1 MEEKKTKTKSGTKKT
16 TSTKKKT
23 TTSVTKASTKATPKK
38 STATKKTTKKA
49 TTPKKV
55 VKKTP
60 PKKITT
66 PKEEKLEEKKTTSES
81 LEKTIIFDGNQS
93 KNILEVVDKLEEENV
108 CLDDKVIKRS
118 KIKKYII
125 IILTILI
132 FVVIGSTIG
141 YIVNTHIKEKE
152 NNQTLNSNIYKKV
165 NANYKTINDIEEN
178 KGSSLT
184 EDEYENIEDITLAE
198 FEKKNYNKEN
208 MTIFISSTTCY
219 HSITFE
225 SVIDK
230 VYGSLNKKIYR
241 INITSLTDE
250 EIERFRTYYAFKV
263 TPTIFTIKDGIV
275 TSEVTGT
282 MTEEELT
289 TWAKENSI

>member
-38 STATKKTTKKA
+38 SSATKKTTKKT

-178 KGSSLT
+178 KDSSLT

-230 VYGSLNKKIYR
+230 VYGSLDKKIYR

>member
-23 TTSVTKASTKATPKK
+23 TASVTKASTKATPKK
-38 STATKKTTKKA
+38 SSDTKKTTKKT

-208 MTIFISSTTCY
+208 MTIFVSSTTCY

-230 VYGSLNKKIYR
+230 VYGSLDKKIYR

>member
-38 STATKKTTKKA
+38 SRATKETTKKT

-208 MTIFISSTTCY
+208 MTIFVSSTTCY

-230 VYGSLNKKIYR
+230 VYGSLDKKIYR

>member
-23 TTSVTKASTKATPKK
+23 TASVTKASTKATPKK

-55 VKKTP
+55 VEKTP

-230 VYGSLNKKIYR
+230 VYGSLDKKIYR

>member
-38 STATKKTTKKA
+38 SRATKKTTKKT

-178 KGSSLT
+178 KDSSLT

-208 MTIFISSTTCY
+208 MTIFVSSTTCY

-230 VYGSLNKKIYR
+230 VYGSLDKKIYR

>member
-23 TTSVTKASTKATPKK
+23 TASVTKASTKATPKK

-230 VYGSLNKKIYR
+230 VYGSLDKKIYR

>member
-23 TTSVTKASTKATPKK
+23 TASVTKASTKATPKK
-38 STATKKTTKKA
+38 STATKKTTKTT

-208 MTIFISSTTCY
+208 MTIFVSSTTCY

-230 VYGSLNKKIYR
+230 VYGSLDKKIYR

>member
-23 TTSVTKASTKATPKK
+23 TASVTKASTKATPKK
-38 STATKKTTKKA
+38 SSDTKKTTKKT

-178 KGSSLT
+178 KDSSLT

-208 MTIFISSTTCY
+208 MTIFVSSTTCY

>member
-38 STATKKTTKKA
+38 STATKKTTKKT

-55 VKKTP
+55 VEKTP

-178 KGSSLT
+178 KDSSLT

-208 MTIFISSTTCY
+208 MTIFVSSTTCY

-230 VYGSLNKKIYR
+230 VYGSLDKKIYR

>member
-23 TTSVTKASTKATPKK
+23 TTSVTKASTKTTPKK
-38 STATKKTTKKA
+38 STATKKTTKKTA
-49 TTPKKV
+49 TPKKV

-208 MTIFISSTTCY
+208 MTIFVSSTTCY

-230 VYGSLNKKIYR
+230 VYGSLDKKIYR

>member
-55 VKKTP
+55 VEKTP

-230 VYGSLNKKIYR
+230 VYGSLDKKIYR

>member
-38 STATKKTTKKA
+38 SSATKETTKKT

-178 KGSSLT
+178 KDSSLT

>member
-38 STATKKTTKKA
+38 SRATKKTTKKT

-178 KGSSLT
+178 KDSSLT

-208 MTIFISSTTCY
+208 MTIFVSSTTCY
-219 HSITFE
+219 HSITFVAIR
-225 SVIDK
+225 SFLAGDRNLRVGL
-230 VYGSLNKKIYR
+230 VS
-241 INITSLTDE
+241 
-250 EIERFRTYYAFKV
+250 
-263 TPTIFTIKDGIV
+263 
-275 TSEVTGT
+275 
-282 MTEEELT
+282 
-289 TWAKENSI
+289 

>member
-23 TTSVTKASTKATPKK
+23 TASVTKASTKATPKK
-38 STATKKTTKKA
+38 STATKKTTKKT

-93 KNILEVVDKLEEENV
+93 KNILEVVDKLEEENI

-230 VYGSLNKKIYR
+230 VYGSLDKKIYR

>member
-38 STATKKTTKKA
+38 STATKKTTKKT

-178 KGSSLT
+178 KDSSLT

-230 VYGSLNKKIYR
+230 VYGSLDKKIYR

>member
-38 STATKKTTKKA
+38 STATKKTTKKT

-178 KGSSLT
+178 KDSSLT

-208 MTIFISSTTCY
+208 MTIFVSSTTCY

-230 VYGSLNKKIYR
+230 VYGSLDKKIYR

>member
-208 MTIFISSTTCY
+208 MTIFVSSTTCY

-230 VYGSLNKKIYR
+230 VYGSLDKKIYR

>member
-23 TTSVTKASTKATPKK
+23 TASVTKASTKATPKK

-55 VKKTP
+55 VEKTP

-178 KGSSLT
+178 KDSSLT

>member
-38 STATKKTTKKA
+38 STATKKTTKKT

-66 PKEEKLEEKKTTSES
+66 PKEEKLEGKKTTSES

-208 MTIFISSTTCY
+208 MTIFVSSTTCY

-230 VYGSLNKKIYR
+230 VYGSLDKKIYR

>member
-178 KGSSLT
+178 KDSSLT

>member
-38 STATKKTTKKA
+38 STATKKTTKKV

-60 PKKITT
+60 PKEITT

-208 MTIFISSTTCY
+208 MTIFVSSTTCY

-230 VYGSLNKKIYR
+230 VYGSLDKKIYR

>member
-23 TTSVTKASTKATPKK
+23 TTSVTKAATKATPKK
-38 STATKKTTKKA
+38 SSATKKTTKKT

-208 MTIFISSTTCY
+208 MTIFVSSTTCY

-230 VYGSLNKKIYR
+230 VYGSLDKKIYR

>member
-23 TTSVTKASTKATPKK
+23 TASVTKASTKATPKK

-208 MTIFISSTTCY
+208 MTIFVSSTTCY

-230 VYGSLNKKIYR
+230 VYGSLDKKIYR

>member
-38 STATKKTTKKA
+38 SSDTKKTTKKT

-178 KGSSLT
+178 KDSSLT

-208 MTIFISSTTCY
+208 MTIFVSSTTCY

-230 VYGSLNKKIYR
+230 VYGSLDKKIYR

>member
-38 STATKKTTKKA
+38 SSATKKTTKKT

-55 VKKTP
+55 VEKTP

-208 MTIFISSTTCY
+208 MTIFVSSTTCY

-230 VYGSLNKKIYR
+230 VYGSLDKKIYR

>member
-23 TTSVTKASTKATPKK
+23 TTSVTKASTESTPKK
-38 STATKKTTKKA
+38 SSATKKTTKKT

-208 MTIFISSTTCY
+208 MTIFVSSTTCY

-230 VYGSLNKKIYR
+230 VYGSLDKKIYR

>member
-23 TTSVTKASTKATPKK
+23 TASVTKASTKATPKK
-38 STATKKTTKKA
+38 STATKKTTKKT

-178 KGSSLT
+178 KDSSLT

-208 MTIFISSTTCY
+208 MTIFVSSTTCY

-230 VYGSLNKKIYR
+230 VYGSLDKKIYR

>member
-38 STATKKTTKKA
+38 SSATKKTTKKT

-178 KGSSLT
+178 KDSSLT

-208 MTIFISSTTCY
+208 MTIFVSSTTCY

-230 VYGSLNKKIYR
+230 VYGSLDKKIYR

>member
-23 TTSVTKASTKATPKK
+23 TASVTKASTKATPKK
-38 STATKKTTKKA
+38 SSATKKTTKKT

>member
-38 STATKKTTKKA
+38 SSATKKT

-208 MTIFISSTTCY
+208 MTIFVSSTTCY

-230 VYGSLNKKIYR
+230 VYGSLDKKIYR

>member
-38 STATKKTTKKA
+38 SSATKKTTKTT

-55 VKKTP
+55 VEKTP

-178 KGSSLT
+178 KDSSLT

-208 MTIFISSTTCY
+208 MTIFVSSTTCY

-230 VYGSLNKKIYR
+230 VYGSLDKKIYR

>member
-23 TTSVTKASTKATPKK
+23 TTSVTKASTESTPKK
-38 STATKKTTKKA
+38 STATKKTTKKT

-125 IILTILI
+125 IVLTILI

-230 VYGSLNKKIYR
+230 VYGSLDKKIYR

>member
-38 STATKKTTKKA
+38 SSATKKT

-230 VYGSLNKKIYR
+230 VYGSLDKKIYR

>member
-23 TTSVTKASTKATPKK
+23 TASVTKASTKATPKK
-38 STATKKTTKKA
+38 STATKKTTKTT

-230 VYGSLNKKIYR
+230 VYGSLDKKIYR

>member
-38 STATKKTTKKA
+38 SSATKKTTKKT

-208 MTIFISSTTCY
+208 MTIFVSSTTCY

-230 VYGSLNKKIYR
+230 VYGSLDKKIYR

>member
-23 TTSVTKASTKATPKK
+23 TTSVTKASTKTTPKK
-38 STATKKTTKKA
+38 STATKKTTKKT

-208 MTIFISSTTCY
+208 MTIFVSSTTCY

-230 VYGSLNKKIYR
+230 VYGSLDKKIYR

>member
-38 STATKKTTKKA
+38 SSATKKTTKTT

>member
-23 TTSVTKASTKATPKK
+23 TASVTKASTKATPKK
-38 STATKKTTKKA
+38 STATKKTTKTT

-93 KNILEVVDKLEEENV
+93 KNILEVVDKLEEENI

-230 VYGSLNKKIYR
+230 VYGSLDKKIYR

>member
-178 KGSSLT
+178 KDSSLT

-230 VYGSLNKKIYR
+230 VYGSLDKKIYR

>member
-38 STATKKTTKKA
+38 SRATKKTTKKT

-230 VYGSLNKKIYR
+230 VYGSLDKKIYR